1 MPMSARARG
10 SALTWQQCGACT
22 RCWQFEL
29 VADGCIVAKGD
40 SARKEFRTSADHA
53 SSELAKAEHVGTSKM
68 ACRGRAAGEAI
79 EERHR

>member
-1 MPMSARARG
+1 MPMSARDRG

-29 VADGCIVAKGD
+29 VAHGCIVARGD
-40 SARKEFRTSADHA
+40 LARKTFRTSADHI
-53 SSELAKAEHVGTSKM
+53 SSELAKAAHVGTGKT
-68 ACRGRAAGEAI
+68 AFRGCATGEAI